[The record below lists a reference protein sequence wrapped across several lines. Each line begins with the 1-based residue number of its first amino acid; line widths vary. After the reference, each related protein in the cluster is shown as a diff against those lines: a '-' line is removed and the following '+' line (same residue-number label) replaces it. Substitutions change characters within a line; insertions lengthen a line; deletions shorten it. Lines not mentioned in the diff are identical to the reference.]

1 MSEKKER
8 GNNIE
13 YNTKKNKV
21 ELNYYLNKIVL
32 KKGKLFKSERLLD
45 DIYLSLLKKI
55 RKEPFFIIDKAI
67 KNVRPIYL
75 LRNTK
80 IGKRVISIPIFYFI

>member
-67 KNVRPIYL
+67 KNVMPIFL
-75 LRNTK
+75 LRNK
-80 IGKRVISIPIFYFI
+80 KNR